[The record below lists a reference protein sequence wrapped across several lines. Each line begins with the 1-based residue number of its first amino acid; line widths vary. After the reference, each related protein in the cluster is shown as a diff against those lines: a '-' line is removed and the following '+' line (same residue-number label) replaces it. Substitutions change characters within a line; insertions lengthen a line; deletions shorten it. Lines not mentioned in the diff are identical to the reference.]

1 MTRPNLRWPNP
12 TGLATSSVKRIR
24 GCNTQAW
31 LKEIHAPILIIHCS
45 QDPVIPFQF
54 GQEVFA
60 AALPPKS
67 FLQINGSCHEES
79 SLIAPTQYQTALQEF
94 LSSL

>member
-1 MTRPNLRWPNP
+1 
-12 TGLATSSVKRIR
+12 VY
-24 GCNTQAW
+24 
-31 LKEIHAPILIIHCS
+31 
-45 QDPVIPFQF
+45 
-54 GQEVFA
+54 A

-79 SLIAPTQYQTALQEF
+79 SLIAPTQYQTALREF